1 MPALPPTEKP
11 VDAADLRPVRRY
23 ELGLVAFGETILA
36 VIELEPSKGPTVQYA
51 MSLASAVTFC
61 ADLTAM
67 IESDAG
73 IEALVKATLAD
84 ARVIKARGMRADAAA
99 RCGKG
104 PDECEDCADA
114 AADREL
120 PPPPAGAQQERAIE
134 IGRRAP
140 GLPVPLGVMG
150 DGGILWCCSR
160 PDGCALC
167 QVDVES

>member
-61 ADLTAM
+61 ADLTSM

-73 IEALVKATLAD
+73 IEALVRATLAD
-84 ARVIKARGMRADAAA
+84 ARVLKARGVVA
-99 RCGKG
+99 
-104 PDECEDCADA
+104 ET
-114 AADREL
+114 
-120 PPPPAGAQQERAIE
+120 PPADVVVTFDEQGRATITPPIPE
-134 IGRRAP
+134 EG
-140 GLPVPLGVMG
+140 
-150 DGGILWCCSR
+150 
-160 PDGCALC
+160 
-167 QVDVES
+167 